1 MPARRMIAFDAEW
14 GRFNF
19 RVAGIAISDN
29 HVLLQHVQANGGYWV
44 LPGGRLELSEDTKT
58 GLAREMAEELGAGVE
73 IVRPV
78 FIVENFFEEGI
89 PCQEMAFYYEMRL
102 PPDFPRARQT
112 AIKRMDEDGTEL
124 EFAWWPVDEAT
135 LTRISLYPAFLRCKL
150 QWMPPTVEH
159 FVWQG

>member
-1 MPARRMIAFDAEW
+1 MPSRQMLMLDGEW

-29 HVLLQHVQANGGYWV
+29 HVLLQRVHSYGGYWV
-44 LPGGRLELSEDTKT
+44 LPGGRLELGEDTKT

-73 IVRPV
+73 IGRLV

-89 PCQEMAFYYEMRL
+89 LCHEMAFYYEMHL
-102 PPDFPRARQT
+102 PSDVPDARQT
-112 AIKRMDEDGTEL
+112 IVKRVDHDGTEL

-135 LTRISLYPAFLRCKL
+135 LTGLSLYPAFLRKKL
-150 QWMPPTVEH
+150 TQIPSSPEH